1 MSTIKIPFLSFGL
14 LSFLSLHTKYNEIL
28 LKITLFY
35 ESGMPEYFTRFI
47 GILGKEF
54 SCVQH
59 VKNVLDSRISDGR
72 KIGESTSNVFIQLVE
87 QWKDFKPPNV
97 SGFEKFHGQ
106 VQFKNHEIYKTETS
120 FILPAWQTVRLTDF
134 RAKISPKSN

>member
-1 MSTIKIPFLSFGL
+1 MFIYTKVFVNTRKKIFFKILFIHFLAYLSTIKIPFLSFGL

-87 QWKDFKPPNV
+87 Q
-97 SGFEKFHGQ
+97 
-106 VQFKNHEIYKTETS
+106 
-120 FILPAWQTVRLTDF
+120 
-134 RAKISPKSN
+134 